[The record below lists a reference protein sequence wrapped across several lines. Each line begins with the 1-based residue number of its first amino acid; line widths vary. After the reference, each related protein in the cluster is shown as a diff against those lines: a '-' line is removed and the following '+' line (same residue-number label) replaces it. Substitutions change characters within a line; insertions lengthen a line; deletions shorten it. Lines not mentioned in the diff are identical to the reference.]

1 MTDDKYKNITDP
13 TDLGLDSLDE
23 FISKTARSY
32 KDINLLNNEVYNV
45 DESVNL
51 KGEHTRLMIIK
62 DYVGIVNV
70 NRKDKKVS
78 VKFGLG
84 GVPVDCAEVET
95 IFNNRTGEPSIT
107 KYEIPIK
114 QANSEKI
121 KLAEFDPEKIYDNK
135 EFRKET
141 GCLCNLN
148 PTEVLEFIK
157 QETEDVNKSVIE
169 FSNCGRIDFYNK
181 DWLWG
186 NAAFINGK
194 LVTNMDEY
202 RNIKINEKQY
212 IRAQKRVR
220 RNLPIYYHNDKPIS
234 KVLTDLFD
242 NVYSSWNGAVEPH
255 LAINYMSVSAFYNR
269 FWTNE
274 GFGALGFI
282 GETEGGKTEICNLAC
297 GIYGC
302 DKRFFSAARS
312 TVVGIEQV
320 LNAYNCIPCV
330 IDDISR
336 YRLSGDNFIDML
348 KQISIGGQ
356 KDKGKNGQES
366 GALPPCSPLVFTSNV
381 MPAEKPEIF
390 NRMLFLNAD
399 NLKFTPE
406 NFKYFGKAREELSC
420 ILPHIL
426 KYSPDEI
433 KNKHERNKNK
443 LKMQYVNGS
452 DRMLSQI
459 AIALTGYEVLSEIAG
474 IALTFPHDK
483 LDKYVMDCISRF
495 KNYKNPLE
503 KLLEAFPVLIWN
515 GHITNCNQY
524 SAERIEGK
532 IILKFHKVA
541 VFKAYNRYFAEDKSE
556 EIRTSTVKP
565 VKSELYEIIKFNQS
579 ININDYRGHGV
590 VLDITKHPYA
600 EAILSGRYTIK

>member
-1 MTDDKYKNITDP
+1 MTDNKYQNITDP
-13 TDLGLDSLDE
+13 TDLGLMSLDE
-23 FISKTARSY
+23 YIQENCLPY
-32 KDINLLNNEVYNV
+32 KDTSLLNNKVYSV
-45 DESVNL
+45 DDSVNL
-51 KGEHTRLMIIK
+51 KGEHTRLMQVK
-62 DYVGIVNV
+62 DYTGIVSIKPKD
-70 NRKDKKVS
+70 RKIS
-78 VKFGLG
+78 IECGLSG
-84 GVPVDCAEVET
+84 IPLDCSEVET
-95 IFNNRTGEPSIT
+95 IPNNRTGEPAVT
-107 KYEIPIK
+107 KLEIPIK
-114 QANSEKI
+114 RANSNKI
-121 KLAEFDPEKIYDNK
+121 KLATFDSEKIYDIK

-141 GCLCNLN
+141 GCLCRFNI
-148 PTEVLEFIK
+148 TEILEFIK
-157 QETEDVNKSVIE
+157 QENEKVNKFVTE
-169 FSNCGRIDFYNK
+169 FTNTGKINFDKN

-186 NAAFINGK
+186 NAVFIDGK
-194 LVTNMDEY
+194 LYREIDKY
-202 RNIKINEKQY
+202 RNIRTGDNQY
-212 IRAQKRVR
+212 VRAQKRVR
-220 RNLPIYYHNDKPIS
+220 RNIPMYYHNDKPIQ
-234 KVLTDLFD
+234 KVITDLFD
-242 NVYSSWNGAVEPH
+242 NIYSAWNGAIEPY
-255 LAINYMSVSAFYNR
+255 LAICFMALSAFYNR
-269 FWTNE
+269 FWSNE
-274 GFGALGFI
+274 GFGTVGFI

-302 DKRFFSAARS
+302 DKSFFSAARS

-399 NLKFTPE
+399 NLIFTPE
-406 NFKYFGKAREELSC
+406 NFKYFSKAREELSC

-433 KNKHERNKNK
+433 KNKHEKQK
-443 LKMQYVNGS
+443 TTLKMQYVNGS

-459 AIALTGYEVLSEIAG
+459 AIALTGYEILLELAG
-474 IALTFPHDK
+474 TNLTFPHDK
-483 LDKYVMDCISRF
+483 LNQYVMDCISRF
-495 KNYKNPLE
+495 KNYKNPIE

-524 SAERIEGK
+524 LAEKIEGK

-579 ININDYRGHGV
+579 ININDCRGHGI

-600 EAILSGRYTIK
+600 EAILSGRYTLK

>member
-13 TDLGLDSLDE
+13 TDLGFDSLDE

-51 KGEHTRLMIIK
+51 KGEHTRLMIVK
-62 DYVGIVNV
+62 DYIGIVNV

-78 VKFGLG
+78 VRFGLG

-95 IFNNRTGEPSIT
+95 VFNNRTGEPSIT

-121 KLAEFDPEKIYDNK
+121 KLAIFDPEKIYDNK

-157 QETEDVNKSVIE
+157 QETEDVNKSVTE
-169 FSNCGRIDFYNK
+169 FTNCGRIDFYKN

-186 NAAFINGK
+186 NKAFINGK
-194 LVTNMDEY
+194 LATGMDEY
-202 RNIKINEKQY
+202 RNIKINENQY

-220 RNLPIYYHNDKPIS
+220 RKLPMYYHNAKPIS

-242 NVYSSWNGAVEPH
+242 NVNSAWNGAVEPPS
-255 LAINYMSVSAFYNR
+255 AICYMSLSAFCNR
-269 FWTNE
+269 FWTDE
-274 GFGALGFI
+274 GFGIVGFI

-302 DKRFFSAARS
+302 DKSFFSGARS

-399 NLKFTPE
+399 NLNFSPE

-426 KYSPDEI
+426 KYSP
-433 KNKHERNKNK
+433 ERFR
-443 LKMQYVNGS
+443 S
-452 DRMLSQI
+452 
-459 AIALTGYEVLSEIAG
+459 SERSCSVTA
-474 IALTFPHDK
+474 P
-483 LDKYVMDCISRF
+483 
-495 KNYKNPLE
+495 
-503 KLLEAFPVLIWN
+503 
-515 GHITNCNQY
+515 
-524 SAERIEGK
+524 
-532 IILKFHKVA
+532 
-541 VFKAYNRYFAEDKSE
+541 KS
-556 EIRTSTVKP
+556 
-565 VKSELYEIIKFNQS
+565 
-579 ININDYRGHGV
+579 
-590 VLDITKHPYA
+590 
-600 EAILSGRYTIK
+600 